1 MRKVVTL
8 FMLLSLLLA
17 CWSCDSKPASENKPK
32 VKHKKPSKISKAD
45 SLSDNIAIQDSA
57 FGEPLFG
64 EADSLENDSLS
75 DENASISPEV
85 LNDRD
90 LPLAMEK
97 RETVR
102 YPQYTDSLMVSDND
116 NETEDSGEIPMDDSY
131 SDQENLPNSGLNLEK
146 ERLQRTEILKVYR
159 PDYTN
164 AYDSTLNVIEKRI
177 ALHPDEVSEK
187 MVVERWI
194 SPVNYRGYKFNRK
207 KLMLY
212 GIDKND
218 TVHIYY
224 YLDAYYFSLRNQ
236 IYALKETNSNT
247 AFLMVQDSLL
257 ENHLLEYE
265 DQL

>member
-8 FMLLSLLLA
+8 FVLLSLCMA
-17 CWSCDSKPASENKPK
+17 YWSCESQPMPKSESGVKQKKPAKIR
-32 VKHKKPSKISKAD
+32 KPSNSSDNMAVQDTAFGESLSDDAD
-45 SLSDNIAIQDSA
+45 SLN
-57 FGEPLFG
+57 
-64 EADSLENDSLS
+64 NDSLA
-75 DENASISPEV
+75 DQNPGNDFEI

-90 LPLAMEK
+90 SSLAVAK
-97 RETVR
+97 KDTVI
-102 YPQYTDSLMVSDND
+102 YKQYVDSLLTSDRD
-116 NETEDSGEIPMDDSY
+116 NEIEDSEELPMDDSY

-146 ERLQRTEILKVYR
+146 ERLLKTEVLKVYR

-164 AYDSTLNVIEKRI
+164 TYDSTLSVIEKRI
-177 ALHPDEVSEK
+177 ALHPDEVSQR

-212 GIDKND
+212 GVDKND
-218 TVHIYY
+218 LVHIYY
-224 YLDAYYFSLRNQ
+224 YLDGYYFSLRNH
-236 IYALKETNSNT
+236 IYSLKETNNNT
-247 AFLMVQDSLL
+247 AFTIVKDSNL